1 MNWRNELWY
10 EQLFY
15 GAYLSSNDVR
25 VKLKYDASEFRLKCL
40 KFEKTVAI
48 SLFKSEKL
56 ILLKRRNI
64 DKDFWAI
71 GFEMS
76 RSI

>member
-15 GAYLSSNDVR
+15 GAYLSSNDDR
-25 VKLKYDASEFRLKCL
+25 VKFKCDASELRLKCL

-56 ILLKRRNI
+56 ILLIRRNI

-71 GFEMS
+71 GF
-76 RSI
+76 